1 MAITRMS
8 FTVQDGP
15 IIRLRVALPRA
26 IILARQ
32 QAGFVTAAPVEV
44 DALID
49 TGAEATCVDNPI
61 ITQLGL
67 PATTGTLANVPS
79 LGGITGSVMYSAGLT
94 LLQHTNKRTQHL
106 DISAIPVL
114 GLNLSTFGVKAVL
127 GRDVLAY
134 CVLIYD
140 GLTGTFTL
148 SY

>member
-1 MAITRMS
+1 MAITKMS

-15 IIRLRVALPRA
+15 IIRLRVALPRTMM
-26 IILARQ
+26 IARQ

-49 TGAEATCVDNPI
+49 TGAEATCIDTPI

-79 LGGITGSVMYSAGLT
+79 LGGIAGSVMDSAGLT
-94 LLQHTNKRTQHL
+94 LLHHSNKRTHHL
-106 DISAIPVL
+106 DISAVPVM
-114 GLNLSTFGVKAVL
+114 GLNLSTFGVKAIL

-140 GLTGTFTL
+140 GLSGTFTR